1 MNEHLNF
8 DCFLG
13 KRIHLG
19 VSGSVA
25 AYKSLDLLRMFRK
38 AGIEVSVTLTSGAQE
53 FIRGLSYEALGAFKV
68 WEKMYPTMDDT
79 FGHLEPGQA
88 ADAMLVAPATASV
101 LARMTHGLAD
111 DMLSCQAL
119 AFNGPK
125 LVAPA
130 MNPAMWD
137 APATRDNCR
146 VLAERG
152 VEFIG
157 PDCGDVA
164 CGDHGKGRLAPLESI
179 YAHSLRAV
187 APDDMSGKHVL
198 ITLGPTR
205 EKWDAVRFWSNPS
218 SGLMG
223 ACIAMA
229 AWLRGAK
236 VTVVSGPV
244 NWWFP
249 AAVDVVKVD
258 SAQQMYEAATDIWPS
273 CTTGCFTAAVAD
285 FKPIPHGEGKFK
297 KAGNDALQV
306 DFDTNPDILKTIG
319 SMKKDNQQLIGFA
332 AETSNIQEAA
342 KGKLE
347 RKNLDLIVANP
358 INKPGAGF
366 ESSTNSVYVL
376 DRAGRSEEW
385 PDLPKTEV
393 AWRIWD
399 LLLQN

>member
-19 VSGSVA
+19 VCGSVA

-38 AGIEVSVTLTSGAQE
+38 AGIEVSVTLTDGAQE
-53 FIRGLSYEALGAFKV
+53 FIKGLSFEALGAFKV
-68 WEKMYPTMDDT
+68 WERMFPTLDDT

-88 ADAMLVAPATASV
+88 ADAMLIVPATASM
-101 LARMTHGLAD
+101 LARMAHGLAD
-111 DMLSCQAL
+111 EMLSCQSL
-119 AFNGPK
+119 AFRGRK

-137 APATRDNCR
+137 APATVDNCS
-146 VLAERG
+146 VLAGRG

-164 CGDHGKGRLAPLESI
+164 CGDHGKGRMAPLEAI
-179 YAHSLRAV
+179 YAAGLRAV
-187 APDDMSGKHVL
+187 APDDMSDRHVL

-218 SGLMG
+218 SGMMG
-223 ACIAMA
+223 ASIAMA

-249 AAVDVVKVD
+249 DDVEVIRVD
-258 SAQQMYEAATDIWPS
+258 SAQQMFDASMDVWPV
-273 CTTGCFTAAVAD
+273 CNTGCLTAAVAD
-285 FKPIPHGEGKFK
+285 FKPVPHGEGKFK
-297 KAGNDALQV
+297 KEGRSSLGV
-306 DFDTNPDILKTIG
+306 EFECNPDILKTLG
-319 SMKKDNQQLIGFA
+319 SIKREDQQLIGFA
-332 AETSNIQEAA
+332 AETSNIMEAA
-342 KGKLE
+342 RGKLE
-347 RKNLDLIVANP
+347 RKNLDMIVANP
-358 INKPGAGF
+358 VNLPGAGF
-366 ESSTNSVYVL
+366 GASTNSVYVL

-385 PDLPKTEV
+385 PNLPKTEI

-399 LLLQN
+399 HLLLN

>member
-19 VSGSVA
+19 VCGSIA
-25 AYKSLDLLRMFRK
+25 AYKSLDLLRMYRK
-38 AGIEVSVTLTSGAQE
+38 AGIEVSVTLTDGAQE
-53 FIRGLSYEALGAFKV
+53 FIKGLSFEALGAFKV
-68 WEKMYPTMDDT
+68 WEKMFPTMDDT

-88 ADAMLVAPATASV
+88 ADAMMIVPATASM
-101 LARMTHGLAD
+101 LARMAHGLAD
-111 DMLSCQAL
+111 DMLACQAL
-119 AFNGPK
+119 AFSGKK

-137 APATRDNCR
+137 AAATRSNCET
-146 VLAERG
+146 LNEHG

-164 CGDHGKGRLAPLESI
+164 CGDHGRGRMAPLE
-179 YAHSLRAV
+179 AVFAAGLRAV
-187 APDDMSGKHVL
+187 SPDDMSGKRVL

-223 ACIAMA
+223 ACLAMA
-229 AWLRGAK
+229 AWLRGAE

-244 NWWFP
+244 KWWFP
-249 AAVDVVKVD
+249 DDVNVIRVD
-258 SAQQMYEAATDIWPS
+258 SAQQMFDACMEVWPD

-285 FKPIPHGEGKFK
+285 FKPVPHGAGKFK
-297 KAGNDALQV
+297 KAGNDNLTV
-306 DFDTNPDILKTIG
+306 EFDSNPDILKTVG
-319 SMKKDNQQLIGFA
+319 SVKRDDQRLVGFA
-332 AETSNIQEAA
+332 AETSNIKDAA

-358 INKPGAGF
+358 INVPGAGF
-366 ESSTNSVYVL
+366 ESSTNSVYIL
-376 DRAGRSEEW
+376 DKAGRSEEW
-385 PDLPKTEV
+385 PNLSKNEI

-399 LLLQN
+399 HLLLN

>member
-19 VSGSVA
+19 VSGSIA

-53 FIRGLSYEALGAFKV
+53 FIKGLSYEALGAFKV

-111 DMLSCQAL
+111 DMLSCQGL
-119 AFNGPK
+119 AFSGPK

-137 APATRDNCR
+137 APATQDNCR

-164 CGDHGKGRLAPLESI
+164 CGDHGRGRLAPLESI
-179 YAHSLRAV
+179 YAHGLRAV

-249 AAVDVVKVD
+249 EDIDVIKVD
-258 SAQQMYEAATDIWPS
+258 SAQQMYDAATAVWPG

-297 KAGNDALQV
+297 KAGNDALRV

-319 SMKKDNQQLIGFA
+319 TQKRDDQQLIGFA
-332 AETSNIQEAA
+332 AETSNIKEAA

-376 DRAGRSEEW
+376 DRTGRSEEW

>member
-1 MNEHLNF
+1 MNDHLNF

-19 VSGSVA
+19 VCGSVA
-25 AYKSLDLLRMFRK
+25 AYKSLDLLRMYRK

-53 FIRGLSYEALGAFKV
+53 FIKGFSFEPLGAFKV
-68 WEKMYPTMDDT
+68 WDSMFPAGDEI

-88 ADAMLVAPATASV
+88 ADALVIAPATAST
-101 LARMTHGLAD
+101 LAKMAYGLAD
-111 DMLSCQAL
+111 DMLSCQSL
-119 AFNGPK
+119 AFPGPK

-137 APATRDNCR
+137 APATVDNCAL
-146 VLAERG
+146 LANRG

-164 CGDHGKGRLAPLESI
+164 CGDYGRGRLAPLESI
-179 YAHSLRAV
+179 FAHSLRAV
-187 APDDMSGKHVL
+187 SPQDMSGKHVL

-249 AAVDVVKVD
+249 EDVNVIKVD
-258 SAQQMYEAATDIWPS
+258 TALEMYEAATTVWPE
-273 CTTGCFTAAVAD
+273 CTTGCLTAAVAD
-285 FKPIPHGEGKFK
+285 FRPIPHGDSKFK
-297 KAGNDALQV
+297 KASQNSLRV
-306 DFDTNPDILKTIG
+306 DFESNPDILKTLG
-319 SMKKDNQQLIGFA
+319 SVKRDDQELIGFA
-332 AETSNIQEAA
+332 AETSNIHEAA
-342 KGKLE
+342 AGKLAA
-347 RKNLDLIVANP
+347 KNLDMIIANP
-358 INKPGAGF
+358 INIPGAGF

-376 DRAGRSEEW
+376 DKTGRAEEW
-385 PDLPKTEV
+385 PNLPKTEI

>member
-1 MNEHLNF
+1 MNEHINF

-19 VSGSVA
+19 VCGSIA
-25 AYKSLDLLRMFRK
+25 AYKSLDLLRMYRK
-38 AGIEVSVTLTSGAQE
+38 AGIEVSVTLTDGAQE
-53 FIRGLSYEALGAFKV
+53 FIKGLSFEALGAFKV
-68 WEKMYPTMDDT
+68 WQKMFPTVDDT

-88 ADAMLVAPATASV
+88 ADAMVICPATASI

-130 MNPAMWD
+130 MNPNMWN
-137 APATRDNCR
+137 APATKHNCA

-164 CGDHGKGRLAPLESI
+164 CGDHGKGRLASLESI
-179 YAHSLRAV
+179 YVHGLRAV
-187 APDDMSGKHVL
+187 SPDDMCGKHVL

-223 ACIAMA
+223 ASIAMA

-236 VTVVSGPV
+236 VTVISGPV

-249 AAVDVVKVD
+249 EDMNVIKVD
-258 SAQQMYEAATDIWPS
+258 TAREMFDAATALWPE
-273 CTTGCFTAAVAD
+273 CTTGCLTAAVAD

-297 KAGNDALQV
+297 KSGRENLSV
-306 DFDTNPDILKTIG
+306 EFDTNPDILKTIG
-319 SMKKDNQQLIGFA
+319 SMKRDDQELVGFA
-332 AETSNIQEAA
+332 AETSNIRESA
-342 KGKLE
+342 KSKLE
-347 RKNLDLIVANP
+347 KKNLDLIIANP
-358 INKPGAGF
+358 INLPGAGF

-376 DRAGRSEEW
+376 DRAGRNEEW
-385 PDLPKTEV
+385 PNLPKTEI